1 MAAEV
6 FADTA
11 GWASAFVR
19 AEKHHAQ
26 ASAFL
31 RQWQADG
38 TTVVTTNY
46 VLTEVAALLTSPL
59 RVPRPQQIAIL
70 DTLRQLRWVKIVHV
84 DEARDAAAFA
94 LFRQRPDKL
103 WSIVDCASFIV
114 MQERGISQAF
124 TTDHHFEQSGFTC
137 LLK

>member
-19 AEKHHAQ
+19 VEKHFAQ

-38 TTVVTTNY
+38 TTVVTTTY

-59 RVPRPQQIAIL
+59 RVPRPQQTAIL
-70 DTLRQLRWVKIVHV
+70 GTLRQSPWVRVIHV
-84 DEARDAAAFA
+84 DEVKDATAFTS
-94 LFRQRPDKL
+94 FEQRPDKL
-103 WSIVDCASFIV
+103 WSLVDCASFVV
-114 MQERGISQAF
+114 MQERNLSRRTIILSRLV
-124 TTDHHFEQSGFTC
+124 
-137 LLK
+137 LLVY